1 MGRPLLKSYHEIIE
15 QSLNPVFRYE
25 YILQVITLW
34 LLRDRRKIPQVLF
47 VFSTRK
53 WGVGGFGSLKTENLR
68 KYLRKTGEGG
78 GGVRRNKLEVNN
90 ILSPIR
96 EGSKNTLR
104 EEGRVLIFPQ
114 SLAISVSPLLKVPS
128 LKTWGFPFLENLR
141 FNLRKTERGVGLQQ
155 NLRIYLRKTEGG
167 WGV

>member
-1 MGRPLLKSYHEIIE
+1 M
-15 QSLNPVFRYE
+15 
-25 YILQVITLW
+25 
-34 LLRDRRKIPQVLF
+34 
-47 VFSTRK
+47 
-53 WGVGGFGSLKTENLR
+53 GGFGSLKTENLR

-78 GGVRRNKLEVNN
+78 VGGIKLEVNN

-128 LKTWGFPFLENLR
+128 
-141 FNLRKTERGVGLQQ
+141 
-155 NLRIYLRKTEGG
+155 
-167 WGV
+167 

>member
-1 MGRPLLKSYHEIIE
+1 M
-15 QSLNPVFRYE
+15 
-25 YILQVITLW
+25 
-34 LLRDRRKIPQVLF
+34 
-47 VFSTRK
+47 
-53 WGVGGFGSLKTENLR
+53 GGFGSLKTENLR

-78 GGVRRNKLEVNN
+78 GGIGGIKLEVNI

-128 LKTWGFPFLENLR
+128 LKT
-141 FNLRKTERGVGLQQ
+141 
-155 NLRIYLRKTEGG
+155 
-167 WGV
+167 